1 MNLNGLELQKLIR
14 NRRLLLTIA
23 AIFFLNLVTTYY
35 IYQDQ
40 GAGRVTYSSAS
51 YRAVYRDLQDMS
63 AEQAYS
69 FLESYFN
76 ETMQADGE
84 KGQTKLRYT
93 GEMASESRLISEIL
107 GSLDQCIH
115 YEDYL
120 DRLEEGRGIL
130 EEAGL
135 LQIASPFQQR
145 NLAKQN
151 QDKEIMR
158 GRDIKYGPSKGIALW
173 GDTVTTDF
181 FILLLLLL
189 LVVQLVTRERETGQ
203 IQLYQVTR
211 KGQIHLIFAKIF
223 AALICMVIIS
233 VVFWM
238 SNLIMAGSLYG
249 WGDLHRLIQ
258 SVDPYRDCL
267 RPFTVLQFIGL
278 FFLFKLFIYTCL
290 ILFLFL
296 LSIIGRQVQIMYF
309 IVIAVSLVEGG
320 LYFSIHETSRW
331 VTWKYLNLFAFLK
344 TGNVIGIYR
353 NINIANMPCPYF
365 YVFLFATVLSS
376 ILFVFVSAVFFS
388 RQAEQETMGRKSW
401 YDRLPWMDRRERSL
415 SLLHQES
422 NKLCFYGKFFY
433 VLLGYLLFVV
443 MTYQPASKAFY
454 IAPDPYY
461 DLYIDYLKGPIS
473 EKTQAWIAKED
484 QRFAMLEERY
494 TNGEITEEYWESQM
508 RPYSAF
514 ERLRDI
520 TTVHLE
526 QTKGEYL
533 HTAGY
538 QLLTGD
544 QISNQKDIKLALLA
558 VVVMLYPLAYLFGID
573 NQRRMVPLLQ
583 ATVNGRRRVLG
594 IRIFLGTMVVT
605 SVYLLTY
612 VPFYYSVLSEFGTES
627 IHAPACSLL
636 HLGKI
641 PHGISLQQY
650 LILVAVLRYIG
661 YLLLMA
667 AMIWISG
674 RSNSVIVGCVIGIT
688 IFVLPLIFAYLQIPG
703 FTYVLWNPLLLGNVF
718 G

>member
-1 MNLNGLELQKLIR
+1 MCQI
-14 NRRLLLTIA
+14 LL
-23 AIFFLNLVTTYY
+23 
-35 IYQDQ
+35 
-40 GAGRVTYSSAS
+40 S
-51 YRAVYRDLQDMS
+51 
-63 AEQAYS
+63 
-69 FLESYFN
+69 
-76 ETMQADGE
+76 
-84 KGQTKLRYT
+84 
-93 GEMASESRLISEIL
+93 
-107 GSLDQCIH
+107 
-115 YEDYL
+115 
-120 DRLEEGRGIL
+120 
-130 EEAGL
+130 
-135 LQIASPFQQR
+135 
-145 NLAKQN
+145 
-151 QDKEIMR
+151 DK
-158 GRDIKYGPSKGIALW
+158 KNPVCYGPSKGIALW
-173 GDTVTTDF
+173 GETVTTDF
-181 FILLLLLL
+181 FILLLVLL
-189 LVVQLVTRERETGQ
+189 LVVQLVTRERETEQ
-203 IQLYQVTR
+203 IRLYYVTSR
-211 KGQIHLIFAKIF
+211 GHIHLMFAKIF
-223 AALICMVIIS
+223 AALVFMVVVS
-233 VVFWM
+233 AVFWIC
-238 SNLIMAGSLYG
+238 NLILAGSLYG
-249 WGDLHRLIQ
+249 LGDLHRLIQ

-267 RPFTVLQFIGL
+267 RPITVVRFFGL
-278 FFLFKLFIYTCL
+278 FFLYKLLIYTCL

-296 LSIIGRQVQIMYF
+296 LSILCKQAQIMYF
-309 IVIAVSLVEGG
+309 IVMSVSLVEAV

-331 VTWKYLNLFAFLK
+331 VTWKYLNVFALLK
-344 TGNVIGIYR
+344 TGDVIGKYR

-365 YVFLFATVLSS
+365 IVFLFLTVLFSVLFLTVSISS
-376 ILFVFVSAVFFS
+376 FG
-388 RQAEQETMGRKSW
+388 RQAEQEAIGRKPW
-401 YDRLPWMDRRERSL
+401 HDRLPWMNRSERSL

-433 VLLGYLLFVV
+433 VLLGYFLFVV

-473 EKTQAWIAKED
+473 EETQTWIAREEQK
-484 QRFAMLEERY
+484 FAVLEERY
-494 TNGEITEEYWESQM
+494 ASGEITEEYWDSQM
-508 RPYSAF
+508 RPYQAF

-526 QTKGEYL
+526 KTKGEYL

-573 NQRRMVPLLQ
+573 NQWHMVPMLQ
-583 ATVNGRRRVLG
+583 ATVNGRRRVLW
-594 IRIFLGTMVVT
+594 IRIFLGTLVVT
-605 SVYLLTY
+605 FVYLLTY

-650 LILVAVLRYIG
+650 LILVAVMRYFG

-674 RSNSVIVGCVIGIT
+674 RSTSVIVGCLIGIT
-688 IFVLPLIFAYLQIPG
+688 VFVLPLVFAYLQIPG